1 MRGVLFGSGENAIGG
16 SAFESTFS
24 ATEIWVR
31 IAVIIKNTTLKV
43 AFSERRNRVRI
54 QIGALW

>member
-1 MRGVLFGSGENAIGG
+1 MNCALRKKSAGEGSAVGGGENAIGG

-31 IAVIIKNTTLKV
+31 TAVITKNTTLKV
-43 AFSERRNRVRI
+43 QEE
-54 QIGALW
+54 